1 MRQNPL
7 ILPLVG
13 SVIAF
18 LCFFF
23 PWLKVDMSSLGQ
35 ETISISGF
43 TYAIGNM
50 DIITLAAFIASVAVI
65 GISIYMMKQDTPKQE
80 KKIVLICS
88 SIGVLCI
95 LLTFIRIALTPLL
108 AEHTGFF
115 AGSDMKLDEI
125 FSIHIGIF
133 GAVTGFILAFIGAWH
148 IPKVN
153 TSIINNE

>member
-80 KKIVLICS
+80 KK
-88 SIGVLCI
+88 LC
-95 LLTFIRIALTPLL
+95 
-108 AEHTGFF
+108 
-115 AGSDMKLDEI
+115 
-125 FSIHIGIF
+125 
-133 GAVTGFILAFIGAWH
+133 
-148 IPKVN
+148 
-153 TSIINNE
+153 